1 MSTDLLIAILLLSAS
16 ALMFFGMGWILRG
29 AIEESKS
36 RSRLRMWRRTA
47 GSPFSIAGKPGVLL
61 NVKNN

>member
-1 MSTDLLIAILLLSAS
+1 MSADILIAILLLFAS
-16 ALMFFGMGWILRG
+16 ALMFFGMGWALRG
-29 AIEESKS
+29 WVEEAKS
-36 RSRLRMWRRTA
+36 RARLRMWQRTA